1 MIYADRKK
9 LLQQSYFDY
18 TGKQISQHFHQISD
32 EIKKSKKISME
43 DAEKLIVQA
52 VSFNANFVV
61 RPKWSMIKLIYNDQH
76 SISVEDLEIMLKYV
90 YYYDY
95 IKNVLGAYLSKRKVI
110 QLSLTEFELILNKID
125 RELFKSNSEQL
136 IDNALNSIGD
146 FFSIG
151 GLDKSTVSVAAV
163 EILLKEKNLIEYL
176 MRLRKNIPEGG
187 KKKLSIED
195 MRRILFT
202 PAGKDEGTAQ
212 TFVDTESEE
221 IFANTESSKDEMSSV
236 DFTEDEVEEKTTIGE
251 LADIHAKEVEQSE
264 TGELLSPEEE
274 QKLLSLYE
282 ADLEN
287 FEADI
292 TDAISHKDD
301 FESFSKLQQ
310 EEELEKSKEP
320 KLDSNNQIN
329 VNPDEKELTR
339 EDDLKNIKTT
349 EKDIVDEMIRDFFG
363 DEDDE
368 EMESEELNKVIN
380 EPELTEKIEPEE
392 PAIDLYNSVKED
404 LPQKIDSSLEDELLE
419 VFDELE
425 KLGDDTGTD
434 NEDQNGREISEFDLI
449 DKDLETI
456 DRIAFTEEKQ
466 KSITEKKPDQVVRT
480 TATEIKKK
488 TEKEITKEQKPEI
501 RTPIVNRTKLP
512 ETERVFTKTVSQK
525 SIPANDE
532 DFGRPL
538 RKKDL
543 LSYLNRKEIKKI
555 ISYVFSGDREDFV
568 TTAERIMDCKGY
580 KEASEIL
587 RSVFSSYK
595 ISHYSKDAITLTNAV
610 SNYFRQT

>member
-1 MIYADRKK
+1 MFEKEIKFISDFCLNKIKKLSSTFTYDKLAATDLHPAIMRYISAELDYMIYADRKK

-236 DFTEDEVEEKTTIGE
+236 DFTEDEVEEK
-251 LADIHAKEVEQSE
+251 
-264 TGELLSPEEE
+264 
-274 QKLLSLYE
+274 
-282 ADLEN
+282 
-287 FEADI
+287 
-292 TDAISHKDD
+292 
-301 FESFSKLQQ
+301 
-310 EEELEKSKEP
+310 
-320 KLDSNNQIN
+320 
-329 VNPDEKELTR
+329 
-339 EDDLKNIKTT
+339 
-349 EKDIVDEMIRDFFG
+349 
-363 DEDDE
+363 
-368 EMESEELNKVIN
+368 
-380 EPELTEKIEPEE
+380 
-392 PAIDLYNSVKED
+392 
-404 LPQKIDSSLEDELLE
+404 
-419 VFDELE
+419 
-425 KLGDDTGTD
+425 
-434 NEDQNGREISEFDLI
+434 
-449 DKDLETI
+449 
-456 DRIAFTEEKQ
+456 
-466 KSITEKKPDQVVRT
+466 
-480 TATEIKKK
+480 
-488 TEKEITKEQKPEI
+488 
-501 RTPIVNRTKLP
+501 
-512 ETERVFTKTVSQK
+512 
-525 SIPANDE
+525 
-532 DFGRPL
+532 
-538 RKKDL
+538 
-543 LSYLNRKEIKKI
+543 
-555 ISYVFSGDREDFV
+555 
-568 TTAERIMDCKGY
+568 
-580 KEASEIL
+580 
-587 RSVFSSYK
+587 
-595 ISHYSKDAITLTNAV
+595 
-610 SNYFRQT
+610 